1 MTMKIALRWLL
12 SLAALVACLGC
23 NKKEEQLKAKAGPAL
38 DEMVQLVDRD
48 VKQVRD
54 GLPQG
59 AANVLEHLDE
69 DPAADLEGV
78 RRAIEKGRASVHE
91 LVVAKST
98 FFVFVGPDGMVLRG
112 EADPDLPAGKSLT
125 EAIPD
130 AKKILDPSAGVV
142 EVWGYM
148 EGLRGVNQGPDL
160 QWVVGHPVKGADGKL
175 RGAFVTGWS
184 MRRYTEYVEN
194 QVKVKLT
201 QLAEDKTKP
210 IPLLYCFLVKGK
222 TAYGASITPD
232 DNAKLI
238 GDLDVVEKAKGGS
251 FETTIQLDGR
261 DFFVAARPAPAFGP
275 DVAVVVML
283 SAV

>member
-1 MTMKIALRWLL
+1 MTKTLGWLVVL
-12 SLAALVACLGC
+12 FALVACACG
-23 NKKEEQLKAKAGPAL
+23 KKIEQLKAKAGPAL
-38 DEMVQLVDRD
+38 DEMVKLIDRD

-54 GLPQG
+54 GLPEG
-59 AANVLEHLDE
+59 AALLTKHLDD
-69 DPAADLEGV
+69 DPASDLEGV
-78 RRAIEKGRASVHE
+78 RRAIEKGRAGVHD

-98 FFVFVGPDGMVLRG
+98 FFVFVGADGMVLRG

-130 AKKILDPSAGVV
+130 AKKLLDPAAGVV

-160 QWVVGHPVKGADGKL
+160 QWVAGHPVKGADGKL

-184 MRRYTEYVEN
+184 LRRYAEYLEN
-194 QVKVKLT
+194 QVKVALT
-201 QLAEDKTKP
+201 QLNEDKTKP
-210 IPLLYCFLVKGK
+210 IPLLYCFVVKGK
-222 TAYGASITPD
+222 QAFGAPVTPD
-232 DNAKLI
+232 EDAKLI
-238 GDLDVVEKAKGGS
+238 GEMDVVEKAKGGS
-251 FETTIQLDGR
+251 FETTIELDGR
-261 DFFVAARPAPAFGP
+261 TFLVSARPAPSLGA